1 MLILMML
8 VKLEAFCKCR
18 ASLTQAASV
27 LGSYVVGQGPPTFAK
42 GFMSDYLG
50 TLDWDKTPPAS
61 FLPREVIEKIS
72 AKYREAFRRL
82 TSNEIVSTEAN
93 AER

>member
-50 TLDWDKTPPAS
+50 TLDWD
-61 FLPREVIEKIS
+61 
-72 AKYREAFRRL
+72 
-82 TSNEIVSTEAN
+82 
-93 AER
+93 

>member
-18 ASLTQAASV
+18 ASLTHAPSV
-27 LGSYVVGQGPPTFAK
+27 LGSYIVGQRSPTFDK
-42 GFMSDYLG
+42 RFVRDYLEA
-50 TLDWDKTPPAS
+50 LDWGKTPPAP
-61 FLPREVIEKIS
+61 PREVIEKTS

-82 TSNEIVSTEAN
+82 TSNETVSTEAN
-93 AER
+93 AGR